1 MPGIARSFDPVLR
14 PKTIQ
19 LLHARRERRAEAL
32 TAPPADRVFDIRNGL
47 RIDSPGEIENEFRI
61 GNRTE
66 NFYDVTV
73 AHIRR
78 HVIDNGILKDC
89 VLATGQETA
98 TQQGLVKCDRY
109 RNEYVHA
116 VIPGR
121 SNVLPML
128 KHRVIQSL
136 FSYQKSGRFKYLR
149 KITRDIW

>member
-1 MPGIARSFDPVLR
+1 MPGVARGFDSVLR

-32 TAPPADRVFDIRNGL
+32 TALSADRVLDIRDGV
-47 RIDSPGEIENEFRI
+47 RIDSLGEIENEFRI

-78 HVIDNGILKDC
+78 HVIDNGILKNC

-98 TQQGLVKCDRY
+98 TQ
-109 RNEYVHA
+109 
-116 VIPGR
+116 
-121 SNVLPML
+121 
-128 KHRVIQSL
+128 
-136 FSYQKSGRFKYLR
+136 
-149 KITRDIW
+149 